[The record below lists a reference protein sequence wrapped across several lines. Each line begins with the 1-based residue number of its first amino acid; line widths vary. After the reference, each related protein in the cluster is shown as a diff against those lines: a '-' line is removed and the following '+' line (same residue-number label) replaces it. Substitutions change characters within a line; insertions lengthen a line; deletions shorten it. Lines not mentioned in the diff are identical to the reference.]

1 MDCKPPGFSVHGILQ
16 ARILHFFLQGIFRTQ
31 GVTRK
36 LLQLLHWQV
45 AFFFFFCTTEPPGK
59 LPLPASVGLSFK
71 LYFKPWKQASQKLSP
86 CPGSCS
92 CHGD

>member
-31 GVTRK
+31 GVNLK

-45 AFFFFFCTTEPPGK
+45 AFFFFFEP
-59 LPLPASVGLSFK
+59 LSH
-71 LYFKPWKQASQKLSP
+71 L
-86 CPGSCS
+86 GSFPYPPQ
-92 CHGD
+92 

>member
-31 GVTRK
+31 GVNLK

-45 AFFFFFCTTEPPGK
+45 AFFFFF
-59 LPLPASVGLSFK
+59 
-71 LYFKPWKQASQKLSP
+71 
-86 CPGSCS
+86 
-92 CHGD
+92 